1 MKPRQKCLRRYLV
14 QVYRLMIVFV
24 YEQLGSYNT
33 LIYVGGQFQE
43 CKYRDLL
50 LHEPIIR
57 QRDHE
62 ILQVRFLLFCE
73 M

>member
-1 MKPRQKCLRRYLV
+1 MKPRQKCLRRNLV
-14 QVYRLMIVFV
+14 QVYRLIVVLV

-33 LIYVGGQFQE
+33 LVYISCQFQE
-43 CKYRDLL
+43 CKYRDLP